1 MPIVK
6 INFVYFMQNKAM
18 ADYDYLIVGQGIAG
32 TLLSY
37 FLLKRNKN
45 ILIIDSL
52 NTSSSSNV
60 AAGLFNPITGRRNVK
75 SWMVDDILPFAE
87 STYREME
94 HDLQTKFYHKM
105 NMYKLFS
112 NVEEQVDWVMNSKS
126 SDLKDYIATNNIMAI
141 PPSNPSQFGGV
152 ELTKTGY
159 VDMSQLLHAF
169 KVKMEEEGR
178 LLEQKMD
185 YSDFSFIDG
194 KVFFINLSFT
204 KVIFCEGAEAIH
216 NLYFSWLPF
225 VLTKGEVLTIYSTE
239 INLTEIVNKGIFILP
254 LGNNTYKVGSTYEW
268 NFDNPEPTSEGLNIL
283 TQKLDKI
290 VNCKY
295 EVMEHKAGIRPTVKD
310 RRPFV
315 GLHPTIKNMGIF
327 NGLGTKGASLAP
339 YFANHFVDYLE
350 CGKNLLKEVDIKRFL

>member
-1 MPIVK
+1 
-6 INFVYFMQNKAM
+6 M
-18 ADYDYLIVGQGIAG
+18 AEYDYLIVGQGIAG

-37 FLLKRNKN
+37 FLLKRNEN
-45 ILIIDSL
+45 ILIIDSF

-87 STYREME
+87 STYRDME
-94 HDLQTKFYHKM
+94 RDLQANFYHKV
-105 NMYKLFS
+105 NLYKLFS
-112 NVEEQVDWVMNSKS
+112 SIEEQVDWVIKS
-126 SDLKDYIATNNIMAI
+126 ESSELKDYIASNNIMAI
-141 PPSNPSQFGGV
+141 PPSNPAQFGGV

-169 KVKMEEEGR
+169 KVKMEGEGR

-185 YSDFSFIDG
+185 YFDLSFIDG
-194 KVFFINLSFT
+194 KVVLNNLSFA

-216 NLYFSWLPF
+216 NPYFSWLPF
-225 VLTKGEVLTIYSTE
+225 VLTKGEVLTIYSKE
-239 INLTEIVNKGIFILP
+239 INLTEIVNKGVFILP
-254 LGNNTYKVGSTYEW
+254 LGDNKYKVGSTYEW
-268 NFDNPEPTSEGLNIL
+268 NFNNSEPTSEGLNIL
-283 TQKLDKI
+283 SQKLNKI

-295 EVMEHKAGIRPTVKD
+295 EVLEHKAGIRPTVKD

-315 GLHPTIKNMGIF
+315 GLHPKFKNMGIF

-350 CGKNLLKEVDIKRFL
+350 CGKKLLKEVDINRFSPNL

>member
-1 MPIVK
+1 
-6 INFVYFMQNKAM
+6 M
-18 ADYDYLIVGQGIAG
+18 AEYDYLIVGQGIAG

-37 FLLKRNKN
+37 FLLKRNEN
-45 ILIIDSL
+45 ILIIDSF

-87 STYREME
+87 STYRDME
-94 HDLQTKFYHKM
+94 HDLQANFYHKV
-105 NMYKLFS
+105 NLYKLFS
-112 NVEEQVDWVMNSKS
+112 SIEEQVDWVIKS
-126 SDLKDYIATNNIMAI
+126 ESSELKDYIASNNIMAI
-141 PPSNPSQFGGV
+141 PPSNPAQFGGI

-169 KVKMEEEGR
+169 KVKMEGEGR

-185 YSDFSFIDG
+185 YFDLSFIDG
-194 KVFFINLSFT
+194 KVVLNNLSFA

-216 NLYFSWLPF
+216 NPYFSWLPF
-225 VLTKGEVLTIYSTE
+225 VLTKGEVLTIYSKE
-239 INLTEIVNKGIFILP
+239 INLTEIVNKGVFILP
-254 LGNNTYKVGSTYEW
+254 LGDNKYKVGSTYEW
-268 NFDNPEPTSEGLNIL
+268 NFNNSEPTSEGLNIL
-283 TQKLDKI
+283 SQKLNKI

-295 EVMEHKAGIRPTVKD
+295 EVLEHKAGIRPTVKD

-315 GLHPTIKNMGIF
+315 GLHPKFKNMGIF

-350 CGKNLLKEVDIKRFL
+350 CGKKLLKEVDINRFSPNL